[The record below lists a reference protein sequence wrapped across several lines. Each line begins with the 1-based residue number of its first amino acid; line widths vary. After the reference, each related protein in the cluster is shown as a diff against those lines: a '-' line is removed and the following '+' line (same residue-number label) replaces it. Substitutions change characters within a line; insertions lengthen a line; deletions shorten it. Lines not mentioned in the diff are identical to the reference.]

1 MKTNLRK
8 ARFKAPKNS
17 SCAMCKPNKRGWEDK
32 KTAQDVRLA
41 VKHEFELRDA
51 RERF

>member
-17 SCAMCKPNKRGWEDK
+17 SCPMCNPNKRGWEDK
-32 KTAQDVRLA
+32 KTMQDLRSA
-41 VKHEFELRDA
+41 ARHEFELGDA
-51 RERF
+51 GERF

>member
-32 KTAQDVRLA
+32 KTSQDLRTV
-41 VKHEFELRDA
+41 VKHEDELRDA
-51 RERF
+51 GVRF